1 MKRGTVE
8 ARNGIQSGGLIQD
21 GGMMKRLK
29 SRRDDDEEELSSGGG
44 VEVDVGA
51 D

>member
-1 MKRGTVE
+1 MKPEMGSGVE
-8 ARNGIQSGGLIQD
+8 VLIQD
-21 GGMMKRLK
+21 GGVMKRLK

-44 VEVDVGA
+44 VEIDVGA